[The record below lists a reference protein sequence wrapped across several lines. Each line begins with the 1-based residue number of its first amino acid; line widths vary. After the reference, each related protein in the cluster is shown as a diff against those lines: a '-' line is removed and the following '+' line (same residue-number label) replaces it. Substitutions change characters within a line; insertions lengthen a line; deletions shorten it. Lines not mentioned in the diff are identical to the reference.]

1 MRKADAIG
9 FLGRG
14 AAVFAVSAALLSAG
28 AGIAVADDD
37 IVGHTYGDARE
48 AIANKGGTVDV
59 STTAGDRTNLN
70 DCIVTNAHKATNRD
84 GSGNAGNL
92 KVLVDL
98 NCYSGYDGRHPGYS
112 LGSPEGRRIHDA
124 QEAKAQQAAAE
135 QQAALEA
142 QQQAEL
148 AGQDAE

>member
-1 MRKADAIG
+1 MRKADAIE

-14 AAVFAVSAALLSAG
+14 AAVFAVSAALLSAA
-28 AGIAVADDD
+28 AGPAAADDG

-48 AIANKGGTVDV
+48 TVSNQGGTIDV

-70 DCIVTNAHKATNRD
+70 DCMVTNAHKATNRD
-84 GSGNAGNL
+84 SQGRAGDL

-98 NCYSGYDGRHPGYS
+98 NCYSGYDGRHPGFS
-112 LGSPEGRRIHDA
+112 LGSPEGRQIHDK